1 MKKHKLT
8 LSRET
13 IRQLTTRTLGR
24 VVGGYA
30 PEPSTA
36 CTGNCSDNCT
46 NNCEPPPTEGCI
58 TQGCT
63 TFSPDCYVRF

>member
-1 MKKHKLT
+1 MKKHKLA

-13 IRQLTTRTLGR
+13 IRQLTTSTLGR

-36 CTGNCSDNCT
+36 CTNNCSNNCSGNCH
-46 NNCEPPPTEGCI
+46 PPTEACI
-58 TQGCT
+58 TQTCHT
-63 TFSPDCYVRF
+63 YNPECVVRL